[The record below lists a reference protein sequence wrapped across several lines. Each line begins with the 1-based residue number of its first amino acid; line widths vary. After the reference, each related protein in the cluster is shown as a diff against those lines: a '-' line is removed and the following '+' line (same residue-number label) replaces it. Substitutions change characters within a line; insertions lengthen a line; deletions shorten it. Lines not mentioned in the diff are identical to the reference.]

1 MSSINPKTGEIWK
14 VDVGQAGKP
23 RWFIVVSR
31 ANPSAS
37 LNLSLAVPITTKYR
51 NTPYEVA
58 LGRLPFV
65 GEECFANTQGL
76 VALAW
81 EDFQTC
87 DGRLA
92 MLLQEQIRLALRFA
106 LQL

>member
-1 MSSINPKTGEIWK
+1 MSSITPKPGEIWK

-23 RWFIVVSR
+23 RWFVVVSR
-31 ANPSAS
+31 NNPSAS

-51 NTPYEVA
+51 KSPYEVA
-58 LGRLPFV
+58 LGKLPFI
-65 GEECFANTQGL
+65 GEECFANIQGIT
-76 VALAW
+76 ALAW
-81 EDFQTC
+81 DDFQTC

-92 MLLQEQIRLALRFA
+92 MLLEEQIRQALRFA